1 MAKPVPSKRSMSAA
15 GRDDHAPCAFLIG
28 TRVATADDMRNVE
41 MLEVGDRVR
50 TTAGPLEIAR
60 IERTI
65 MRRLDL
71 IYRRDDWPVRVPV
84 GSLGNPGPLR
94 LSPAQRVVLDGPT
107 VERVAGMPEISVSIR
122 DLVGLRGLI
131 VERPI
136 ADLHYTILDFGRP
149 VVVVAEGVA
158 CEIQAGDAAIVERDA
173 ARAAYMAMNA
183 EGEPR
188 LRTLR

>member
-1 MAKPVPSKRSMSAA
+1 MVKPVPFKRSTFAT
-15 GRDDHAPCAFLIG
+15 GPDDHAPCAFLIG
-28 TRVATADDMRNVE
+28 TRVATSDGMRNVE
-41 MLEVGDRVR
+41 MLEVGELVD
-50 TTAGPLEIAR
+50 TTVGPLKIAQ
-60 IERTI
+60 IERKI
-65 MRRLDL
+65 MRRADL

-94 LSPAQRVVLDGPT
+94 LSPPQRVLLDGPT
-107 VERVAGMPEISVSIR
+107 VERVAGMAEISVGIR

-136 ADLHYTILDFGRP
+136 ADLHYTTLDFGRP
-149 VVVVAEGVA
+149 VVVEAEGVA
-158 CEIQAGDAAIVERDA
+158 CEIQASDVPVVEREM
-173 ARAAYMAMNA
+173 ARAAFTAMNA